1 MLSSEGWKLLM
12 KRTVPIG
19 ISNKHLH
26 VSQKDLDVLFGAGHQ
41 LTVMKDLGQ
50 PGQYACEE
58 TVEIAG
64 PKSSFKKVR
73 ILGPVR
79 PETQVEI
86 SLTDAIQLG
95 VKAPVRE
102 SGQLDGTPGLT
113 LIGPAGQ
120 VEMAQGV
127 IVAGRHIHIDPK
139 TAESYG
145 VKDKDMVKVKIEGPR
160 ALVFEDVLV
169 RVREDFAPEMHVDT
183 DEGNAAMLSNGQ
195 EVEIV
200 D

>member
-1 MLSSEGWKLLM
+1 MKGGKLLM
-12 KRTVPIG
+12 KRTIPVG

-26 VSQKDLDVLFGAGHQ
+26 VSQKDLEILFGAGHQ
-41 LTVMKDLGQ
+41 LTPTKELGQ
-50 PGQYACEE
+50 PGQYACDE

-79 PETQVEI
+79 TETQVEI

-102 SGQLDGTPGLT
+102 SGQLENTPGLT
-113 LIGPAGQ
+113 LIGPAGKI
-120 VEMAQGV
+120 EMERGV

-145 VKDKDMVKVKIEGPR
+145 VKDKDLVKVKVDGPR
-160 ALVFEDVLV
+160 ALIFEDVLV

-195 EVEIV
+195 ELEIIS
-200 D
+200 